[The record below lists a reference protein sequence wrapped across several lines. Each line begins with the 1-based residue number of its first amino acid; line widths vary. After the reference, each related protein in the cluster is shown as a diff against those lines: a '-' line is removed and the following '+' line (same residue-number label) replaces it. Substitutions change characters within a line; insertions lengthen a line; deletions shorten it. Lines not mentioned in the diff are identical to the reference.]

1 MSCLLLLSRS
11 LADLLPPLSSRYVSR
26 ANPRDSSRHTILGTQ
41 WYKPREFASQ
51 MNISLANGWGIVR
64 TIADLCFKQPEG
76 KYVLL
81 KDPNKVRCLLCFPC
95 LSSFLY
101 SPSESSTRP
110 CPVVASLAGPRS
122 RTSKPDCR
130 LYSLFQQP
138 VVRLYRV
145 PYDAFETVE
154 DVEEEIP
161 LDAGSD
167 GGL

>member
-1 MSCLLLLSRS
+1 MSCLLFCTCP
-11 LADLLPPLSSRYVSR
+11 LADLSLASTRYVSR

-81 KDPNKVRCLLCFPC
+81 KDPNKVRFSLH
-95 LSSFLY
+95 FLVY
-101 SPSESSTRP
+101 FLVHPVEKTVSTRP
-110 CPVVASLAGPRS
+110 CPVAAVLARRS
-122 RTSKPDCR
+122 RPCQANFQPF
-130 LYSLFQQP
+130 SLFQQP